1 MMGLRVANG
10 PVSWGVD
17 LPDKPGAPPWEEVF
31 SEISEAGYRWCE
43 LGPVG
48 YLPNDDERVRAELAA
63 RGLGVAGSYI
73 FEPLHD
79 AGRLERIA
87 EVTHTTCRRIAGLGG
102 SYLVVIDMVSDERG
116 ATAGR
121 SAAAPRLDGQPY
133 EALLR
138 GLRQSANIAAEH
150 GLTPVLHPHAGSYI
164 EFEDEIEHVLDDTA
178 DDGLQLCI
186 DTGHFAYA
194 GVDPVRFLA
203 EHRDR
208 TPYLHF
214 KDIDPIVLQKVV
226 SDAVAFFD
234 AIPLGVFCPVGQ
246 GMVDFD
252 ALAAEL
258 RNGFDGP
265 GTIEQDRDFR
275 SPTTPLEDAKASLD
289 YLRGL
294 GLTD

>member
-1 MMGLRVANG
+1 MGLRVANG

-17 LPDKPGAPPWEEVF
+17 LPDKPGSPPWEDVF
-31 SEISEAGYRWCE
+31 SEISEAGYKWCE

-48 YLPNDDERVRAELAA
+48 YLPDDDDLVRAELDA

-73 FEPLHD
+73 FQPLHD
-79 AGRLERIA
+79 DDQLAEIA
-87 EVTHTTCRRIAGLGG
+87 DISHGTCRRIAGLGG
-102 SYLVVIDMVSDERG
+102 KFLVVIDMVSHERG

-121 SAAAPRLDGQPY
+121 SAVAPRLEGQPY
-133 EALLR
+133 EVLLK
-138 GLRQSANIAAEH
+138 GLRQSARIALEH

-164 EFEDEIEHVLDDTA
+164 EFEDEIERVLDDTA

-194 GVDPVRFLA
+194 GVEPVRFLA

-214 KDIDPIVLQKVV
+214 KDIDPIVHQKVV
-226 SDAVAFFD
+226 SDGVAFFD
-234 AIPLGVFCPVGQ
+234 AISLGVFCPVGQ
-246 GMVDFD
+246 GVVDFN

-258 RNGFDGP
+258 KNGFDGP

-294 GLTD
+294 GLAD

>member
-1 MMGLRVANG
+1 MGLRVANG

-17 LPDKPGAPPWEEVF
+17 LPNKPGAPLWEDVF
-31 SEISEAGYRWCE
+31 TEIGEAGYRWCE

-48 YLPNDDERVRAELAA
+48 YLPDDDGRVRAELDA

-73 FEPLHD
+73 FEPMHD
-79 AGRLERIA
+79 RDRHGEIADITHLTCGRIA
-87 EVTHTTCRRIAGLGG
+87 ALGG
-102 SYLVVIDMVSDERG
+102 GYLVVIDMVSEQRG

-121 SAAAPRLDGQPY
+121 SGAAPRLDGQAY
-133 EALLR
+133 QGLLS
-138 GLRQSANIAAEH
+138 GLRLVAGIAIEH
-150 GLTPVLHPHAGSYI
+150 GLTPVLHPHVGSYI
-164 EFEDEIEHVLDDTA
+164 EFEDEIERVLTDTA

-194 GVDPVRFLA
+194 GVEPVRFLA
-203 EHRDR
+203 EHRGR
-208 TPYLHF
+208 TRYMHF
-214 KDIDPIVLQKVV
+214 KDIDPVVHQKVV
-226 SDAVAFFD
+226 GDAIAFFD
-234 AIPLGVFCPVGQ
+234 AVSLGVFCPVGQ
-246 GMVDFD
+246 GIVDFS

-258 RNGFDGP
+258 ADGFDGP

-294 GLTD
+294 GLAD